1 MVTLEGQVTSLHTP
15 GCSRGWGMGEESV
28 YPQLPVHTQKMQ
40 VDLNINVNKIPG
52 ADKSAREES
61 IHSMRKLGGK
71 IFLMI

>member
-1 MVTLEGQVTSLHTP
+1 
-15 GCSRGWGMGEESV
+15 MGEESV
-28 YPQLPVHTQKMQ
+28 CPQLPVHTQKMQ